1 MAENKKLGEL
11 LLNKKIISQEQLD
24 SALARQQKSN
34 LRIGEELMRS
44 GVVSEENIL
53 RTLAEQ
59 MNMPFV
65 HLRTIDIDPAVIE
78 RVPARFITHYNF
90 IPICEK
96 EDGLLHIA
104 VSDPL
109 DLYTIDEIK
118 LILKQPI
125 KICLATSFEI
135 NEAIKRYYGVG
146 AKTMAQMVDDSPHI
160 EIISAQ
166 NSASKIEKSDDTED
180 PSVIKFIDQVIQQA
194 VRERAT
200 DIHIEPYD
208 KNLRVRYR
216 IDGLLYEVPVPS
228 TIHHFQ
234 SAIIIRLKIMS
245 NLDISEKRLPQD
257 GRIQV
262 RIDNGDYD
270 LRISILPTAYGESI
284 EIRILSRKQIFF
296 SMEQLGLDAAGVDML
311 NKMIKRTHGII
322 LVTGPTGSGK
332 TTTLYSCLEKINSA
346 ERKIITI
353 EDPVEYKLQGITQI
367 QVHPKIDLTF
377 ANGLRSMLRHDPDI
391 MMVGEIRDLETAE
404 LSIRTALTGHLVFST
419 LHTND
424 APGAMARLLD
434 MGIEPYLVASS
445 LDCVIAQRLV
455 RVICPDC
462 KQEFTPHKELIEEF
476 GVHKDRFAKARF
488 YFGSGCDKCKFS
500 GYLGRT
506 AIFEVLIIDDQIKDM
521 ILNREP
527 SNIIKQKAV
536 AMGMQ
541 TLRLNGWEK
550 VISGITTPE
559 EIIRVTQQDTD

>member
-1 MAENKKLGEL
+1 MSENKKLGEL
-11 LLNKKIISQEQLD
+11 LLSKKVISLEQLN
-24 SALARQQKSN
+24 SALARQKKSN
-34 LRIGEELMRS
+34 LRIGEELIRS
-44 GVVSEENIL
+44 GVATEESIL
-53 RTLAEQ
+53 LALAEQ
-59 MNMPFV
+59 MNIPFV
-65 HLRTIDIDPAVIE
+65 HLRGIDIETFVIDK
-78 RVPARFITHYNF
+78 VPARYITHYNF
-90 IPICEK
+90 IPIAEQ
-96 EDGLLHIA
+96 DGLLQIA
-104 VSDPL
+104 LSDPL

-118 LILKQPI
+118 LILKQQV
-125 KICLATSFEI
+125 KVCLATSFEI

-146 AKTMAQMVDDSPHI
+146 AKTMAQMVDDSPQI
-160 EIISAQ
+160 EIISALNAADQ
-166 NSASKIEKSDDTED
+166 DDKSNETED

-216 IDGLLYEVPVPS
+216 IDGLLYAVPVPAA
-228 TIHHFQ
+228 IHHFQ
-234 SAIIIRLKIMS
+234 SAIIIRIKIMS

-296 SMEQLGLDAAGVDML
+296 SMEKLGLDGSGVEML
-311 NKMIKRTHGII
+311 NKMIKKTHGII

-332 TTTLYSCLEKINSA
+332 TTTLYSCLEKINA
-346 ERKIITI
+346 EERKIITI
-353 EDPVEYKLQGITQI
+353 EDPVEYKLHGITQI

-424 APGAMARLLD
+424 APGAVARLLD

-455 RVICPDC
+455 RVICPSC
-462 KQEFTPHKELIEEF
+462 KQEFKPHKELMEEF
-476 GVHKDRFAKARF
+476 GIHKDWFTNEHF
-488 YFGSGCDKCKFS
+488 FFGAGCDKCKFT
-500 GYLGRT
+500 GYIGRT
-506 AIFEVLIIDDQIKDM
+506 AIFEVLIINDQIKEM
-521 ILNREP
+521 ILSREP

-536 AMGMQ
+536 AMGMK
-541 TLRLNGWEK
+541 TLRLSGWEK

-559 EIIRVTQQDTD
+559 EIIRVTQQDVD

>member
-1 MAENKKLGEL
+1 MSVNDKLGEL
-11 LLNKKIISQEQLD
+11 LLKKKLITKEQLD
-24 SALARQQKSN
+24 NALIRQKKSN
-34 LRIGEELMRS
+34 LRIGDELIRS
-44 GVVSEENIL
+44 GVASEETIL
-53 RTLAEQ
+53 SVLAEQ
-59 MNMPFV
+59 MNIPFV
-65 HLRTIDIDPAVIE
+65 HLRLTDVDPAIIE

-90 IPICEK
+90 VPVK
-96 EDGLLHIA
+96 EDDGILDIA
-104 VSDPL
+104 VNDPL
-109 DLYTIDEIK
+109 DLYKIDEIK
-118 LILKQPI
+118 LLLKQPI
-125 KICLATSFEI
+125 RICLATSFEI

-146 AKTMAQMVDDSPHI
+146 AKTMAQMVDDSPHVQI
-160 EIISAQ
+160 LTEQ
-166 NSASKIEKSDDTED
+166 DKHSDEQMSDETED

-200 DIHIEPYD
+200 DIHIEPYE
-208 KNLRVRYR
+208 KSLRVRYR

-228 TIHHFQ
+228 AIHHFQ

-296 SMEQLGLDAAGVDML
+296 TVEQLGLDPKGVDLL

-332 TTTLYSCLEKINSA
+332 TTTLYSCLDKINAS

-353 EDPVEYKLQGITQI
+353 EDPIEYKMHGITQI

-424 APGAMARLLD
+424 APGAIARLLD

-445 LDCVIAQRLV
+445 LNCVIAQRLV
-455 RVICPDC
+455 RVICPAC
-462 KQEFTPHKELIEEF
+462 KEEFRPHQELIEEF
-476 GVHKDRFAKARF
+476 GIHSDMFEGQHF
-488 YFGSGCDKCKFS
+488 YFGSGCDQCKFT
-500 GYLGRT
+500 GYIGRT
-506 AIFEVLIIDDQIKDM
+506 AIFEVLNINEQIKEM
-521 ILNREP
+521 ILNRDP
-527 SNIIKQKAV
+527 SNVIKQKAIEI
-536 AMGMQ
+536 GMK
-541 TLRLNGWEK
+541 TLRLSGWEK
-550 VISGITTPE
+550 VVSGITTPE
-559 EIIRVTQQDTD
+559 EIIRVTQQDSE

>member
-1 MAENKKLGEL
+1 MSNNKKLGEL
-11 LLNKKIISQEQLD
+11 LLSKKVITQEQLD
-24 SALARQQKSN
+24 SALSRQKNSN
-34 LRIGEELMRS
+34 LRIGEELIRS
-44 GVVSEENIL
+44 GVATEESIL
-53 RTLAEQ
+53 TALAEQ
-59 MNMPFV
+59 MGIPFV
-65 HLRTIDIDPAVIE
+65 KLRSMDVDPAVIE

-96 EDGLLHIA
+96 EDGFLEIA

-118 LILKQPI
+118 LMLKKQV
-125 KICLATSFEI
+125 KVCLATSFEI

-160 EIISAQ
+160 EVISDQADD
-166 NSASKIEKSDDTED
+166 NKSEKSDGTDD

-216 IDGLLYEVPVPS
+216 IDGLLYDVPVPS

-296 SMEQLGLDAAGVDML
+296 SMEQLGLDDIGVTML
-311 NKMIKRTHGII
+311 NSMIKRTHGII

-332 TTTLYSCLEKINSA
+332 TTTLYSCLDKINSA

-353 EDPVEYKLQGITQI
+353 EDPVEYKLHGVTQI
-367 QVHPKIDLTF
+367 QVHPKIELTF

-455 RVICPDC
+455 RVICPSC
-462 KQEFTPHKELIEEF
+462 KEEFTPHAELMAEF
-476 GVHKDRFAKARF
+476 GIHKERFKDKHF
-488 YFGSGCDKCKFS
+488 YFGSGCDKCKFT

-506 AIFEVLIIDDQIKDM
+506 AIFEVLNITDEIKDM
-521 ILNREP
+521 ILNRDP

-536 AMGMQ
+536 EMGMK
-541 TLRLNGWEK
+541 TLRLSGWEK

-559 EIIRVTQQDTD
+559 EIIRVTQQDTE